1 MTDVS
6 QVVPFHSIDQLVQS
20 AHKNWNAIDITIDSA
35 RSKVGALRIRTGQI
49 LLELRARVDAGEI
62 GEIATWWEWYDDNF
76 TRSRRD
82 AERLMEIASAED
94 PQAAYQTAKDRNADQ
109 QRASRARKA
118 DAGAANPLIRPTT
131 TDSQSQAKP
140 ALAPKAILR
149 IIDEPAE
156 PDEVVDQKEIDFL
169 IGRFLDL
176 SWPSRRA
183 FAIKLRHVYR
193 RQS

>member
-62 GEIATWWEWYDDNF
+62 GEIATWWERYAKF

-118 DAGAANPLIRPTT
+118 D
-131 TDSQSQAKP
+131 
-140 ALAPKAILR
+140 
-149 IIDEPAE
+149 
-156 PDEVVDQKEIDFL
+156 EV
-169 IGRFLDL
+169 R
-176 SWPSRRA
+176 
-183 FAIKLRHVYR
+183 
-193 RQS
+193 